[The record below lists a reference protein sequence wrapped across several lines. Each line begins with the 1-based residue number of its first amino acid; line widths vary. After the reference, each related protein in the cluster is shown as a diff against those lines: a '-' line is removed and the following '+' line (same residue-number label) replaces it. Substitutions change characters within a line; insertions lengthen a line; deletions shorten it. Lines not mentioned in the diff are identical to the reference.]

1 MSWIDTYIPILSLYS
16 ISFLQSI
23 VPFIMGS
30 SEYLVNYA
38 INNSYIGEQNSP
50 RVSFIHIKNNLIS
63 NDINSLLYEKKGMG
77 RKNILKYLE
86 LPQIP
91 ERLEKIMVNKMNTIK
106 SRINEKK
113 DINYIKEIQKAFCD
127 IMIIILGKYK
137 EYFFIIDDYPIFNKE
152 DYIESQKNDDKP
164 FYKEFTETQA
174 FIQFLVMEKE
184 EIKKKKQF
192 INKNNAFP
200 LYGRTYDNM
209 YADFSFFYLRKN
221 KMKKENLDN
230 KKNLKNYFKIGKI
243 NNDFDNDS
251 FFEFYRIK
259 DNDMFMDYSGLD
271 DSKMTNSFY
280 KLNKNDNHLRLLLMP
295 YFIENFKNENMDN
308 EQKKDYIQNKMN
320 QILGLDNEIEKI
332 LNVHNLPY
340 YILPSYKRYSFETI
354 IDDNYQKY
362 FIGSLN
368 TNNLYKENI
377 NKYNNY
383 QNNYDNNKVKD
394 NGIKVLN
401 NNFEN
406 GKEETQ
412 KNINYEKINNWF
424 KYLCFPNN
432 NKENIQDKE
441 IISLINNKNYRSYLI
456 QLIFQ
461 YNLNSDEFLKYIK
474 EEFMEKLAKITN
486 QILSKISRDEFL
498 MGKLITCCCFSYY
511 TIDINTKKRY
521 FLVDILKQI
530 FGYSNIYCSA
540 WYSYDFWSSWLKD
553 DFESK
558 ENDIDIYLDE
568 NINYS
573 KKEYYFISRIT
584 IIMNSLGIN
593 KSLID
598 EVVFK
603 NLALKFLNQNQIEDL
618 RTNIL
623 SSK

>member
-1 MSWIDTYIPILSLYS
+1 
-16 ISFLQSI
+16 
-23 VPFIMGS
+23 
-30 SEYLVNYA
+30 
-38 INNSYIGEQNSP
+38 
-50 RVSFIHIKNNLIS
+50 
-63 NDINSLLYEKKGMG
+63 
-77 RKNILKYLE
+77 
-86 LPQIP
+86 
-91 ERLEKIMVNKMNTIK
+91 
-106 SRINEKK
+106 
-113 DINYIKEIQKAFCD
+113 
-127 IMIIILGKYK
+127 
-137 EYFFIIDDYPIFNKE
+137 
-152 DYIESQKNDDKP
+152 
-164 FYKEFTETQA
+164 
-174 FIQFLVMEKE
+174 
-184 EIKKKKQF
+184 
-192 INKNNAFP
+192 
-200 LYGRTYDNM
+200 
-209 YADFSFFYLRKN
+209 
-221 KMKKENLDN
+221 
-230 KKNLKNYFKIGKI
+230 
-243 NNDFDNDS
+243 
-251 FFEFYRIK
+251 
-259 DNDMFMDYSGLD
+259 MFMDYSGLD

-377 NKYNNY
+377 NKNNNY